1 MLPMS
6 FIRNLKSN
14 SHYYHYGEAID
25 RPYDKIVFRD
35 IPNTMVEIEQTLE
48 HSQISQLY
56 LVLQHEKSIYFEGIP
71 SKSLLKVL
79 QSFNKQKETDLIKE
93 GMLLCEYLNI
103 KPEILTFM
111 LKVFKELEF
120 IYDEKGLIKIN
131 PAPNKQDIE
140 NSRIYQM
147 RRARMEVE
155 ERLLYDDF

>member
-1 MLPMS
+1 
-6 FIRNLKSN
+6 
-14 SHYYHYGEAID
+14 Y
-25 RPYDKIVFRD
+25 
-35 IPNTMVEIEQTLE
+35 
-48 HSQISQLY
+48 
-56 LVLQHEKSIYFEGIP
+56 IYTKALI
-71 SKSLLKVL
+71 
-79 QSFNKQKETDLIKE
+79 NKKETDLIKE

-155 ERLLYDDF
+155 ERLLYDDFLNIKEWIISKLT

>member
-1 MLPMS
+1 
-6 FIRNLKSN
+6 
-14 SHYYHYGEAID
+14 AID

-35 IPNTMVEIEQTLE
+35 LPNTMVEIEQTLE

-71 SKSLLKVL
+71 SKSLFKKCYKALI
-79 QSFNKQKETDLIKE
+79 NKKETDLIKE

-155 ERLLYDDF
+155 ERLLYDDFLNIKEWIISKLT